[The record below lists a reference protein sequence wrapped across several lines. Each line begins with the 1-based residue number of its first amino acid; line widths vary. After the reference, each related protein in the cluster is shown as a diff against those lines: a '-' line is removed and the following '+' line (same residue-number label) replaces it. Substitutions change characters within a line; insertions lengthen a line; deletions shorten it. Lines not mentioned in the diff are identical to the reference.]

1 MEQSGVMV
9 RTKNSGFILSALGT
23 IFVLI
28 LSFHLVSI
36 QPVEAASRYR
46 RLNWNF
52 DPRELL
58 SLYYNRIPAYKPKK
72 NYVWQKRG
80 PGSEFLGKRSGG
92 GNSFDKRVPGSE
104 FLGKRVP
111 GSEFLGKRVPGSEFL
126 GKRVPGS
133 EFLGKRVP
141 GSEFLGKRVPGS
153 EFLGKRVP
161 GSEFLGK
168 RVPGSEFLGKR
179 VPGSEFLGKRV
190 PGSEFLGK
198 RTQHENDKHNVDL
211 ILMSGDDGNKI
222 LNLVKRSPEM
232 AGDSTIQSD
241 RNNFEFNLQNVLR

>member
-1 MEQSGVMV
+1 MIRPKHPGIIS
-9 RTKNSGFILSALGT
+9 SALGT

-28 LSFHLVSI
+28 LLFHLVSI
-36 QPVEAASRYR
+36 QPVHAASHYR
-46 RLNWNF
+46 RLKWNL
-52 DPRELL
+52 DPHELL
-58 SLYYNRIPAYKPKK
+58 SLYYNRASTYTPKK
-72 NYVWQKRG
+72 NYVWQKRV
-80 PGSEFLGKRSGG
+80 PGSEFLGKRSG

-133 EFLGKRVP
+133 EFLGKRA
-141 GSEFLGKRVPGS
+141 PGS

-198 RTQHENDKHNVDL
+198 RTQLENDKHNVEMFL
-211 ILMSGDDGNKI
+211 VGGDHGNTNKI
-222 LNLVKRSPEM
+222 LNMVKRSPEM
-232 AGDSTIQSD
+232 AGESTIQSD
-241 RNNFEFNLQNVLR
+241 RNNFEADLQNVNQEIGKNMR